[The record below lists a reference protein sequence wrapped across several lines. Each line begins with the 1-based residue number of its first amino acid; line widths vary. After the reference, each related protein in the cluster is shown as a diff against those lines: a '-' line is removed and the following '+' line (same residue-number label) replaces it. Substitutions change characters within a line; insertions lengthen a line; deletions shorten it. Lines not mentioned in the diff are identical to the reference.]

1 MGILIYLTP
10 AVALWAA
17 VATAFAHGLFQRL
30 GHAYRRDA
38 TAKETIARYQAAL
51 SQLKAQAAA
60 SAQELETLR
69 QDHERL
75 RATYEYEA
83 APAAAASATAAPT
96 AAPSPA
102 SPKPGPAPAAPPA
115 APPSTIALAQIDIAD
130 EVGTLLAHVARVA
143 RSIRRYSAY
152 SRGHN
157 GPEPASARYDL
168 HWLSDCLHNLDQVGH
183 ALARNNMETLTA
195 ACTELLTMYEQYLR
209 DGSGYNSRDT
219 FQRLS
224 TQVPLA
230 EVTDAIRSI
239 AAKASLARQAQ
250 AAHEEAAHAHERV
263 ADSRQADALS
273 ML

>member
-75 RATYEYEA
+75 RATLEYEA
-83 APAAAASATAAPT
+83 APAAAASATAAP
-96 AAPSPA
+96 ANAPSPA
-102 SPKPGPAPAAPPA
+102 ATRAAPAPTPA

-250 AAHEEAAHAHERV
+250 AAHEQAAHAHERI

>member
-83 APAAAASATAAPT
+83 APAATATAVAA
-96 AAPSPA
+96 AAPS
-102 SPKPGPAPAAPPA
+102 SAAPKAAPMPAPA

-250 AAHEEAAHAHERV
+250 AAHEQAAHAHERV
-263 ADSRQADALS
+263 ADSHRVDALP

>member
-38 TAKETIARYQAAL
+38 TAKEAIARYQAAL

-96 AAPSPA
+96 NAPATATSKVA
-102 SPKPGPAPAAPPA
+102 PAPAPV

-250 AAHEEAAHAHERV
+250 AAQEQAAHAHERI
-263 ADSRQADALS
+263 AESHQIDALS

>member
-1 MGILIYLTP
+1 MGILVYLTP

-30 GHAYRRDA
+30 GQAFRRDA
-38 TAKETIARYQAAL
+38 SAQETIARYQAAL
-51 SQLKAQAAA
+51 TQLKAQAATQM
-60 SAQELETLR
+60 QELETLR
-69 QDHERL
+69 H
-75 RATYEYEA
+75 EYELIQA
-83 APAAAASATAAPT
+83 VTTMEAETVPETEQEPAATAS
-96 AAPSPA
+96 PSP
-102 SPKPGPAPAAPPA
+102 SQSQSHSKTYTPK
-115 APPSTIALAQIDIAD
+115 SSITLAQIDIAD
-130 EVGTLLAHVARVA
+130 ELGTLLAHVARVARVA

-152 SRGHN
+152 SRGN
-157 GPEPASARYDL
+157 TGPEPTNARYDL

-195 ACTELLTMYEQYLR
+195 ACIELLEMYEHYLR

-224 TQVPLA
+224 NQVPLA

-250 AAHEEAAHAHERV
+250 TAQEPDAELMR
-263 ADSRQADALS
+263 ADALPV
-273 ML
+273 M

>member
-75 RATYEYEA
+75 RATLEYEA
-83 APAAAASATAAPT
+83 APAAAASSTAAPAT
-96 AAPSPA
+96 ASPAAAPKA
-102 SPKPGPAPAAPPA
+102 APAPVPA

-219 FQRLS
+219 FQRLGS
-224 TQVPLA
+224 QVPLA

-250 AAHEEAAHAHERV
+250 AAHEQAAHAHERI
-263 ADSRQADALS
+263 ADTRQLDALS

>member
-83 APAAAASATAAPT
+83 APAAAASADAAPA

-102 SPKPGPAPAAPPA
+102 SPQPGPAPA

>member
-30 GHAYRRDA
+30 GHAYQRDA

-75 RATYEYEA
+75 RATYEYES
-83 APAAAASATAAPT
+83 APAAAAAAAPAGAPATAPPK
-96 AAPSPA
+96 AAPVS
-102 SPKPGPAPAAPPA
+102 PPA

-143 RSIRRYSAY
+143 RSIRRYSAF

-219 FQRLS
+219 FQRLGS
-224 TQVPLA
+224 QVPLA

-250 AAHEEAAHAHERV
+250 AAQEQAAHAHERI
-263 ADSRQADALS
+263 ADNRQADALP

>member
-30 GHAYRRDA
+30 GHAYQRDA

-75 RATYEYEA
+75 RATYEYES
-83 APAAAASATAAPT
+83 APAAAAAAPAGAPATAPPK
-96 AAPSPA
+96 AAPVS
-102 SPKPGPAPAAPPA
+102 PPA

-143 RSIRRYSAY
+143 RSIRRYSAF

-219 FQRLS
+219 FQRLGS
-224 TQVPLA
+224 QVPLA

-250 AAHEEAAHAHERV
+250 AAQEQAAHAHERI
-263 ADSRQADALS
+263 ADSRQTDALP

>member
-10 AVALWAA
+10 AIALWAA
-17 VATAFAHGLFQRL
+17 VATAFAHGLFQKL
-30 GHAYRRDA
+30 GQAYRRDA
-38 TAKETIARYQAAL
+38 SAQEIIGRYQAAVT
-51 SQLKAQAAA
+51 QLKAQAATQM
-60 SAQELETLR
+60 QELETLR
-69 QDHERL
+69 H
-75 RATYEYEA
+75 EYELIQ
-83 APAAAASATAAPT
+83 
-96 AAPSPA
+96 
-102 SPKPGPAPAAPPA
+102 AAPPVESEA
-115 APPSTIALAQIDIAD
+115 TPDTEQQPAGTASSTPSQSHSQSQSHSEAYTSKSSIALAQIDIAD

-152 SRGHN
+152 SRGNN
-157 GPEPASARYDL
+157 GPEPNSARYDL

-195 ACTELLTMYEQYLR
+195 ACIELLEMYEHYLR

-224 TQVPLA
+224 NQVPLA

-250 AAHEEAAHAHERV
+250 TAQEPDATLMR
-263 ADSRQADALS
+263 ADALPV
-273 ML
+273 M

>member
-75 RATYEYEA
+75 RATYEYES
-83 APAAAASATAAPT
+83 APAAAAAGTAAP
-96 AAPSPA
+96 AAT
-102 SPKPGPAPAAPPA
+102 PAPAPAKPAALPTPA

-250 AAHEEAAHAHERV
+250 AAHEQAAHAHERI